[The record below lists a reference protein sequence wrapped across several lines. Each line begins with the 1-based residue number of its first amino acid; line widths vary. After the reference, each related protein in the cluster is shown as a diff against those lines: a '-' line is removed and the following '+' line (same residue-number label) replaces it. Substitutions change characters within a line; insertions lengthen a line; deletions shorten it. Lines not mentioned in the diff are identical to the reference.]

1 MNTES
6 SESPLKIKSLDEFGA
21 YMTKEKVAKA
31 LDIGVHN
38 IPVLVRAGL
47 LRPKGNPQRYCVKKI
62 SRSQLARNLADEA
75 WLDKAAAAIHQH
87 WRNKNA
93 RKRAT
98 LAGNGL
104 AQPNGNPVP
113 TAAEVKAG
121 ESVTR

>member
-6 SESPLKIKSLDEFGA
+6 PEPQLKIQSLDEFGA

-47 LRPKGNPQRYCVKKI
+47 LKPKGNPQRYCVKKY

-75 WLDKAAAAIHQH
+75 WLDQAAAAIHQH
-87 WRNKNA
+87 WRDKNA
-93 RKRAT
+93 RKT
-98 LAGNGL
+98 KH
-104 AQPNGNPVP
+104 QTVQ
-113 TAAEVKAG
+113 E
-121 ESVTR
+121 

>member
-6 SESPLKIKSLDEFGA
+6 PEPQLKIQSLDEFGA

-47 LRPKGNPQRYCVKKI
+47 LKPKGNPQRYCVKKF
-62 SRSQLARNLADEA
+62 SRRQLARNLADEA

-87 WRNKNA
+87 WRIKNA
-93 RKRAT
+93 RKRAKQT
-98 LAGNGL
+98 GNGS
-104 AQPNGNPVP
+104 AQADDKPAP
-113 TAAEVKAG
+113 TAAGIKAG
-121 ESVTR
+121 ESVAR